1 MHIEI
6 LTFILYNIFMKIT
19 IFNFKGGQG
28 KTTISLAL
36 ALSYGF
42 FIITND
48 EYSPINKIL
57 LKGHAKHLKQGEKLP
72 NVPDDLP
79 VIYDFNL
86 CSDER
91 IIEALNLSSWVIIP
105 LVYDSPLDMQVTI
118 KTIRE
123 IEQHNKK
130 ILIILNKSKK
140 GDFEKA
146 NKVLNNFFNY
156 PILELKQS
164 TAFIKIIEKKKSLQK
179 LMEENKLLENSYKK
193 PVDQLQAIKN
203 FIS

>member
-1 MHIEI
+1 
-6 LTFILYNIFMKIT
+6 MKIT
-19 IFNFKGGQG
+19 IFNLKGGQG

-48 EYSPINKIL
+48 EYSPIDKIL
-57 LKGHAKHLKQGEKLP
+57 PTGYTKHLKQNEILP
-72 NVPDDLP
+72 NVPDNISL
-79 VIYDFNL
+79 IYDFGGY
-86 CSDER
+86 SDER
-91 IIEALNLSSWVIIP
+91 LTEVLNSSNWVIIP

-123 IEQHNKK
+123 VEQHNKN
-130 ILIILNKSKK
+130 ILIVLNKAKK
-140 GDFEKA
+140 GDFERA
-146 NKVLNNFFNY
+146 EKVLNGFFNY

-164 TAFIKIIEKKKSLQK
+164 TAFVKMITQKKSLQE
-179 LMEENKLLENSYKK
+179 LMKENKLLKTSYKQ
-193 PVDQLQAIKN
+193 PADQLQKIKD